1 MAPIFLVGTMRSGT
15 TLLRLILDSHERLAI
30 ANESGFLRAV
40 AATKVIPDQHDG
52 DGWYRRFG
60 VSDEHMHER
69 LRAFYD
75 DIFSSWAQSQGKVRW
90 GDKTPFHID
99 QLPLLNEIF
108 PDAAVVGI
116 VRHPGAVVA
125 SQIRR
130 GRDFASAV
138 RSWRRSNLRLV
149 RAATRPPLRDRVTV
163 LRYEDLVG
171 DPEKTLRQLLDFL
184 QEDWSPNL
192 LRHHEVHR
200 ERGGSAVAEGGTRR
214 WDPIDANRGSRWT
227 QELSAYQRRVMAT
240 ATTGLREVFA
250 YDETAALPLGP
261 NTLLSGRDL
270 RARYKAVP
278 GSAFSR
284 TLLPPA
290 ATASRRQGA
299 RHVAAQVVNL
309 ARTDPVY
316 LLRRLPVAVRSR
328 LHRHNAP

>member
-40 AATKVIPDQHDG
+40 AAAKVIPDQHDG
-52 DGWYRRFG
+52 ADWYRRFG
-60 VSDEHMHER
+60 VSDQEMNER

-75 DIFSSWAQSQGKVRW
+75 DIFSSWAHSQGKVRW

-99 QLPLLNEIF
+99 QLPLMNQIF

-116 VRHPGAVVA
+116 IRHPGAVVA
-125 SQIRR
+125 SQMRR

-149 RAATRPPLRDRVTV
+149 RAAARPPLRDHVTV

-171 DPEKTLRQLLDFL
+171 DPEGTLRQLLDFL

-200 ERGGSAVAEGGTRR
+200 ERGGPAVAEGGTRS
-214 WDPIDANRGSRWT
+214 WDPIDANRDSRWT
-227 QELSAYQRRVMAT
+227 QELSAHQRRVMTTAT
-240 ATTGLREVFA
+240 AGLREVFA
-250 YDETAALPLGP
+250 YDEIGALPLGP
-261 NTLLSGRDL
+261 SPLLSGGDL

-278 GSAFSR
+278 GSAFAR
-284 TLLPPA
+284 DLLPPA
-290 ATASRRQGA
+290 ATESRRHGA
-299 RHVAAQVVNL
+299 RHVAAQLISL

-316 LLRRLPVAVRSR
+316 LLRRLPAAVRSCLQR
-328 LHRHNAP
+328 AR

>member
-40 AATKVIPDQHDG
+40 AAAKVIPDQHDG
-52 DGWYRRFG
+52 ADWYRRFG
-60 VSDEHMHER
+60 VSDQEMNER

-75 DIFSSWAQSQGKVRW
+75 DIFSSWAHSQGKVRW

-99 QLPLLNEIF
+99 QLPLMNQIF

-116 VRHPGAVVA
+116 IRHPGAVVA
-125 SQIRR
+125 SQMRR

-149 RAATRPPLRDRVTV
+149 RAAARPPLRDHVTV

-171 DPEKTLRQLLDFL
+171 DPEGTLRQLLDFL

-200 ERGGSAVAEGGTRR
+200 ERGGPAVAEGGTRS
-214 WDPIDANRGSRWT
+214 WDPIDA
-227 QELSAYQRRVMAT
+227 E
-240 ATTGLREVFA
+240 
-250 YDETAALPLGP
+250 
-261 NTLLSGRDL
+261 SGQPMDAGTER
-270 RARYKAVP
+270 
-278 GSAFSR
+278 
-284 TLLPPA
+284 PPA
-290 ATASRRQGA
+290 SGHDYRHCGVA
-299 RHVAAQVVNL
+299 RGV
-309 ARTDPVY
+309 R
-316 LLRRLPVAVRSR
+316 LRRDRRAAARAKPFAVRR
-328 LHRHNAP
+328 RPAGPVQGRAGLGVRP